1 MPEKITPRDLLQI
14 LWRHKKK
21 ALACSL
27 LVIAATVVAT
37 ALMQPRFRSEA
48 MLFVRLGRENVA
60 LDPTASMGSGSV
72 VAVPQAREDEI
83 NSVVEILKS
92 RTLSE
97 KIVDKI
103 GPRIILG
110 EDIASSRTDADAPVQ
125 SVVPGDAQ
133 SLSWLP
139 KELAPVEPYIK
150 RLAPGQPLSPRDE
163 ALERFAER
171 LNVWAPKRSTVVFI
185 SFDGPSPEVAQAV
198 VTQLIERYLE
208 EHVRLNRTAGSHDFF
223 VDQTQEIRQRL
234 NATETQMRDLKNR
247 TGMASVDEQRTI
259 LVDRAGRLEDELLQ
273 NGTELASLEAELASL
288 NEKLDRLP
296 ETRVSQRVSGLP
308 NQAADLMRQQLY
320 SLQLKEQEL
329 LTTYKEETRQVKEIR
344 RQIVEAQGILAKEE
358 YDRTQSTNSSDPTFQ
373 QLHLALH
380 TKQTI
385 VASLRARLEKSREQL
400 AQTRTA
406 LEQLNDYEMQIAQLR
421 RDVEL
426 QETNYRKYAENL
438 EEARIDQALKLE
450 RISNIGIAQSA
461 SLQPKP
467 VSPRKKLQFGLGLL
481 VALLSG
487 VGVALAAEYLGRP
500 LKASEGE
507 SRQLEFAG
515 LATVPEE
522 VVQIVRVR
530 ESHDPVMEGAV

>member
-1 MPEKITPRDLLQI
+1 ML
-14 LWRHKKK
+14 
-21 ALACSL
+21 S
-27 LVIAATVVAT
+27 ATVVAT
-37 ALMQPRFRSEA
+37 ALMEPRFRSEA

-103 GPRIILG
+103 GPEILLG
-110 EDIASSRTDADAPVQ
+110 EPIASPETDAAAGAL
-125 SVVPGDAQ
+125 SATKESLL

-139 KELAPVEPYIK
+139 KELAPLEPYVR
-150 RLAPGQPLSPRDE
+150 RLAPGQPLGPRDE
-163 ALERFAER
+163 ALEEFPER

-198 VTQLIERYLE
+198 VTQLIELYLE

-234 NATETQMRDLKNR
+234 NATEGQMRDLKNR
-247 TGMASVDEQRTI
+247 TGLASVDEQRTI
-259 LVDRAGRLEDELLQ
+259 LVDRTGRLEDELLQ
-273 NGTELASLEAELASL
+273 NGAELASLEAELASL

-296 ETRVSQRVSGLP
+296 ETRVTQRVSGLP

-320 SLQLKEQEL
+320 TLQLKEQEL
-329 LTTYKEETRQVKEIR
+329 LTTYKEDTRQVREIR
-344 RQIVEAQGILAKEE
+344 RQIVEAQAILAKEE

-380 TKQTI
+380 SKQTTA
-385 VASLRARLEKSREQL
+385 ASLRARLEKSREQL
-400 AQTRTA
+400 ATTRTA
-406 LEQLNDYEMQIAQLR
+406 LEQLNDYEMQIVQLR

-450 RISNIGIAQSA
+450 RISNIGIAQAA
-461 SLQPKP
+461 SLQPKA
-467 VSPRKKLQFGLGLL
+467 VSPRKKLQLGLGLL

-487 VGVALAAEYLGRP
+487 VGVAMAAEYFGRP
-500 LKASEGE
+500 VRAAQGGNG
-507 SRQLEFAG
+507 QFEFAG
-515 LATVPEE
+515 LATMPED
-522 VVQIVRVR
+522 VVQVVPTR
-530 ESHDPVMEGAV
+530 ESRDAVMEGAL